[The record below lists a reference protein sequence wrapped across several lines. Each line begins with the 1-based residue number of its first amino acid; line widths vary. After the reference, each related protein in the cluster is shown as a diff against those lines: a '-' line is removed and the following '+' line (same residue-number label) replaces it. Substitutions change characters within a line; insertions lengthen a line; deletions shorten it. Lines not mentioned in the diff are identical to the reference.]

1 MFEISKKLLFILN
14 PHSGKG
20 KIKNKLLDIV
30 DVFVKDGWQVTV
42 HPTQS
47 EKDAYNIVRKTGEE
61 FNMVVVSGGD
71 GTLNEVIRGNM
82 TFSSEKR
89 LAIGYIPAGTVNDF
103 ASNMNIS
110 KDMIKSA
117 ENIVK
122 GTPFRC
128 DVGKFNNKN
137 FLYVAAF
144 GAFTNVSYET
154 PQQNKNV
161 LGQFAYFLEGIKQ
174 LHTLPSYNIKVTFD
188 DEMLEGEFILGFVSN
203 SNHIAGFNTMKAFK
217 AELNDGLFEV
227 ILVKKPKTLSE
238 LSDLGARLLTQDLN
252 AESIKVFR
260 TSRVRFESDTSVSWT
275 LDGEFGGSLKDADI
289 RVKKEAVT
297 IIV

>member
-1 MFEISKKLLFILN
+1 MCKKLLFILN
-14 PHSGKG
+14 SHSGKG

-30 DVFVKDGWQVTV
+30 DIFVKEGWQVTV

-47 EKDAYNIVRKTGEE
+47 EKDAYNIVKKNGED

-82 TFSSEKR
+82 SLPAEKR
-89 LAIGYIPAGTVNDF
+89 LDIGYIPAGTVNDF

-110 KDMIKSA
+110 KNMIKAA

-122 GTPFRC
+122 GMPFKC
-128 DVGKFNNKN
+128 DVGKFNHKN
-137 FLYVAAF
+137 FLYIAAF

-161 LGQFAYFLEGIKQ
+161 LGQLAYFLEGIKQ
-174 LHTLPSYNIKVTFD
+174 LHALPSYNIKVTFD
-188 DEMLEGEFILGFVSN
+188 EEVLEGEFILGMVSN
-203 SNHIAGFNTMKAFK
+203 SNHIAGFKTMKAFK

-227 ILVKKPKTLSE
+227 VLVKKPKTLFE
-238 LSDLGARLLTQDLN
+238 LRDLATRLVTQDLN
-252 AESIKVFR
+252 TESIKIFR
-260 TSRVRFESDTSVSWT
+260 TGRVKFESDIPVSWT
-275 LDGEFGGSLKDADI
+275 LDGEYGGSFTESDI
-289 RVKKEAVT
+289 RVKNEAVT
-297 IIV
+297 IIA

>member
-1 MFEISKKLLFILN
+1 MDKKLLFVLN

-30 DVFVKDGWQVTV
+30 DIFVKEGWQVSV

-47 EKDAYNIVRKTGEE
+47 EKDAYNIVKKNGEE
-61 FNMVVVSGGD
+61 FDLVVVSGGD

-82 TFSSEKR
+82 SFPTEKR
-89 LAIGYIPAGTVNDF
+89 LDIGYIPAGTVNDF

-110 KDMIKSA
+110 KNMIKAA

-122 GTPFRC
+122 GTPFKC
-128 DVGKFNNKN
+128 DVGKFNHKN
-137 FLYVAAF
+137 FLYIAAF

-161 LGQFAYFLEGIKQ
+161 LGQLAYFLEGIKQ
-174 LHTLPSYNIKVTFD
+174 LHALPSYNIRVTFD
-188 DEMLEGEFILGFVSN
+188 DEVLVGEFILGMVSN
-203 SNHIAGFNTMKAFK
+203 SNHIAGFKTMKAFK

-227 ILVKKPKTLSE
+227 ILVKKPKTLFE
-238 LSDLGARLLTQDLN
+238 LRDFATRLVTQDLN
-252 AESIKVFR
+252 TESIKIFR
-260 TSRVRFESDTSVSWT
+260 TSRVKFESHTSVSWT
-275 LDGEFGGSLKDADI
+275 LDGEFGSALNEADI
-289 RVKKEAVT
+289 RVKKEAAT

>member
-1 MFEISKKLLFILN
+1 MCKKLLFILN

-30 DVFVKDGWQVTV
+30 DIFVKEGWQVSV

-47 EKDAYNIVRKTGEE
+47 EKDAYNVVKKIGRD

-82 TFSSEKR
+82 TFPREKR
-89 LAIGYIPAGTVNDF
+89 LDIGYIPAGTVNDF

-110 KDMIKSA
+110 KNMIKAA
-117 ENIVK
+117 ENVVN
-122 GTPFRC
+122 GTRFQC
-128 DVGKFNNKN
+128 DVGKFNHKS

-161 LGQFAYFLEGIKQ
+161 LGQLAYFLEGIRQ
-174 LHTLPSYNIKVTFD
+174 LHALPSYNIKVTCN
-188 DEMLEGEFILGFVSN
+188 EEIIEGEFILGMVSN
-203 SNHIAGFNTMKAFK
+203 SNRIAGFKTMKAFK

-227 ILVKKPKTLSE
+227 LLVKKPKTLFE
-238 LSDLGARLLTQDLN
+238 LQDLGTRLLTQDLN
-252 AESIKVFR
+252 TDAIKIFR
-260 TSRVRFESDTSVSWT
+260 TSKAKFESDTPVNWT
-275 LDGEFGGSLKDADI
+275 LDGEFGGALREADI
-289 RVKKEAVT
+289 SVKNNAIT
-297 IIV
+297 LIV